1 MRSAK
6 NVRAD
11 KTAPSAWMDSRS
23 TYSAHALKSGSS
35 QVGLVEIDQGQDL
48 ISKVIITYQI
58 QNIYNTKN
66 KMTLNYKFASL

>member
-35 QVGLVEIDQGQDL
+35 QVGLVEID
-48 ISKVIITYQI
+48 
-58 QNIYNTKN
+58 
-66 KMTLNYKFASL
+66 